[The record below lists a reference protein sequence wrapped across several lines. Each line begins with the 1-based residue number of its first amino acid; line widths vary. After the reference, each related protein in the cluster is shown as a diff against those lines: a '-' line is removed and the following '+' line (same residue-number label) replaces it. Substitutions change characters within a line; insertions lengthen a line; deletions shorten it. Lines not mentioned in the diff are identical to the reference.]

1 MKKFVALFLMRKF
14 VALFLMKKFVDI
26 FLMEEIYSYNLDE
39 EICKTT
45 ALMFYFLVD
54 SPPPSLP
61 LVGNEILYTK

>member
-1 MKKFVALFLMRKF
+1 
-14 VALFLMKKFVDI
+14 MKKFVDI

-54 SPPPSLP
+54 SHMIASLP
-61 LVGNEILYTK
+61 LSEARTNK